1 MNISTAYLRKLVRI
15 SLLMRLRNLIPTVAK
30 LQLYKSAIL
39 PHLTYCHL
47 VWHFCRASDTRRL
60 ERLQEQG
67 LRANFRDRQSNYQ
80 QLLDKANLPTLYNRR
95 LQDICI
101 LMYRVKH
108 NLCPRTICNLFQA
121 SNHTYR
127 LRKADFALPRFNTVA
142 YDRHSLRYLGP
153 KLWSNLSSKE
163 RLASSLKA
171 FKSQIRR
178 RDLSSFLEDGCMCCH
193 LCNS

>member
-1 MNISTAYLRKLVRI
+1 M
-15 SLLMRLRNLIPTVAK
+15 AK

-60 ERLQEQG
+60 KRLQEPG
-67 LRANFRDRQSNYQ
+67 LRAIFRDRKSNYQ
-80 QLLDKANLPTLYNRR
+80 QLLDKANLPTLCNRM
-95 LQDICI
+95 LQDVCI
-101 LMYRVKH
+101 LMYKVKH

-121 SNHTYR
+121 SNHTYQ
-127 LRKADFALPRFNTVA
+127 LRQTVFALPKFNTVA
-142 YDRHSLRYLGP
+142 YGKHSLRYLGP

-163 RLASSLKA
+163 RLASDLKA

-178 RDLSSFLEDGCMCCH
+178 RDLWSFLEDGCTGYH
-193 LCNS
+193 LCYS